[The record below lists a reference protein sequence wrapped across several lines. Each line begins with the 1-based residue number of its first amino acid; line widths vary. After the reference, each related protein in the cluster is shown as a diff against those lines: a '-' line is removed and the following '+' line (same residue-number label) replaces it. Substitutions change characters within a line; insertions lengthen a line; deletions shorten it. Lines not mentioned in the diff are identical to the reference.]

1 MIWQQIFNAV
11 TLGANYALVAV
22 GYTLVFGVLRV
33 LNLAHGEML
42 TIGAFSAV
50 VVSQLLGESLLLA
63 LVVGA
68 ASAGLVGALIVEPL
82 TIRPVI
88 HRSQLAPLMTTIG
101 LSILLVNLMAAIFGP
116 SQTLFPSLLGSETYQ
131 VGPVV
136 MTSAY
141 LLNLAIAVVL
151 FAALGVFLYYTS
163 MGRAIR
169 AVAENPE
176 VAEVLGVNTR
186 MVRTLT
192 VTLASAVGGVA
203 GVLIAASVGAI
214 TPFSGMVYGLK
225 GLVVVIIGGMASP
238 LGAVVAAMGLAAI
251 EVWSVSYFE
260 AAGRHLIPLLLICA
274 VLLLRP
280 AGLFSVMGRKG

>member
-50 VVSQLLGESLLLA
+50 VVSNVFGASLPLA

-68 ASAGLVGALIVEPL
+68 VSAGLVGAFIIEPF

-88 HRSQLAPLMTTIG
+88 HRSQMAPLMTTIG
-101 LSILLVNLMAAIFGP
+101 LSILLISLMAAIFGP
-116 SQTLFPSLLGSETYQ
+116 SQTLFPPLLGTESFK
-131 VGPVV
+131 VGPVIV
-136 MTSAY
+136 TSAY
-141 LLNLAIAVVL
+141 VLNLAIAVALFVVL
-151 FAALGVFLYYTS
+151 ALFLYRTA
-163 MGRAIR
+163 MGKAIR

-176 VAEVLGVNTR
+176 VAEMLGVNTR

-192 VTLASAVGGVA
+192 VAIASAMGGVA
-203 GVLIAASVGAI
+203 GVLIAASVGAV
-214 TPFSGMVYGLK
+214 TPFSGAVYGLK
-225 GLVVVIIGGMASP
+225 GLVVVIVGGMASP
-238 LGAVVAAMGLAAI
+238 AGAVVAAMGLAVV

-260 AAGRHLIPLLLICA
+260 AASRHLIPLLLICA

-280 AGLFSVMGRKG
+280 EGLFSALGRKG

>member
-50 VVSQLLGESLLLA
+50 VVSNVFGASLPLA

-68 ASAGLVGALIVEPL
+68 TSAGLVGALIVEPI

-88 HRSQLAPLMTTIG
+88 HRSQMAPLMTTIG
-101 LSILLVNLMAAIFGP
+101 LSILLISLMAAIFGP
-116 SQTLFPSLLGSETYQ
+116 SQTLFPPLLGTESFKL
-131 VGPVV
+131 GPVIV
-136 MTSAY
+136 TTAY
-141 LLNLAIAVVL
+141 VLNLAIA
-151 FAALGVFLYYTS
+151 AALFLALALFLYRTP
-163 MGRAIR
+163 MGKAIR

-176 VAEVLGVNTR
+176 VAETLGVNTR

-192 VTLASAVGGVA
+192 VTIASAMGGVA
-203 GVLIAASVGAI
+203 GVLIAASVGAV
-214 TPFSGMVYGLK
+214 TPFSGAVYGLK
-225 GLVVVIIGGMASP
+225 GLVVVIVGGMASP
-238 LGAVVAAMGLAAI
+238 VGAVVAAMGLAAV

-260 AAGRHLIPLLLICA
+260 AAGRHLIPLVLICA

-280 AGLFSVMGRKG
+280 EGLFSTLGRKG

>member
-50 VVSQLLGESLLLA
+50 VVSNVCGASLPLA
-63 LVVGA
+63 LIAGA
-68 ASAGLVGALIVEPL
+68 ASAGLVGALIIEPI

-88 HRSQLAPLMTTIG
+88 HRSQMAPLMTTIG
-101 LSILLVNLMAAIFGP
+101 LSILLISLMAAIFGP
-116 SQTLFPSLLGSETYQ
+116 SQTLFPPLLGTESFKL
-131 VGPVV
+131 GPVIV
-136 MTSAY
+136 TSAY
-141 LLNLAIAVVL
+141 VLNLAIA
-151 FAALGVFLYYTS
+151 AALFLALALFLYRTP
-163 MGRAIR
+163 MGKAIR

-176 VAEVLGVNTR
+176 VAEMLGVNTR

-192 VTLASAVGGVA
+192 VTIASAMGGVA
-203 GVLIAASVGAI
+203 GVLIAASVGAV
-214 TPFSGMVYGLK
+214 TPFSGAAYGLK
-225 GLVVVIIGGMASP
+225 GLVVVIVGGMASP
-238 LGAVVAAMGLAAI
+238 AGAVVAAMGLAAV

-260 AAGRHLIPLLLICA
+260 AAGRHLIPLVLICA

-280 AGLFSVMGRKG
+280 EGLFSALGRKD

>member
-50 VVSQLLGESLLLA
+50 VVSNVFGASLPLA
-63 LVVGA
+63 LIVGA
-68 ASAGLVGALIVEPL
+68 TSAGLVGALIVEPI

-88 HRSQLAPLMTTIG
+88 HRSQMAPLMTTIG
-101 LSILLVNLMAAIFGP
+101 LSILLISLMAAIFGP
-116 SQTLFPSLLGSETYQ
+116 SQTLFPPLLGTESFKL
-131 VGPVV
+131 GPVIV
-136 MTSAY
+136 TTAY
-141 LLNLAIAVVL
+141 VLNLAIA
-151 FAALGVFLYYTS
+151 AALFLALALFLYRTP
-163 MGRAIR
+163 MGKAIR

-176 VAEVLGVNTR
+176 VAETLGVNTR

-192 VTLASAVGGVA
+192 VTIASAMGGVA
-203 GVLIAASVGAI
+203 GVLIAASVGAV
-214 TPFSGMVYGLK
+214 TPFSGAVYGLK
-225 GLVVVIIGGMASP
+225 GLVVVIVGGMASP
-238 LGAVVAAMGLAAI
+238 VGAVVAAMGLAAV

-260 AAGRHLIPLLLICA
+260 AAGRHLIPLVLICA

-280 AGLFSVMGRKG
+280 EGLFSTLGRKG